1 MASCDDDF
9 SLLDDHQNPDSTQP
23 SATIQTPPFS
33 VNPYDQDSDPFD
45 SEPDPS
51 SRSGKRAAERD
62 EISNGVS
69 KRTRLHSASSSAGD
83 YRKDR
88 EEWSDTAIACL
99 LEAYTDKFVQL
110 NRGNLRG
117 RDWEEVAATVSE
129 RCDKQSKS
137 VEQCKNKVDNLKKRY
152 KLERHRLSNGGLPAS
167 HWPWFQQMEQ
177 IVGNS
182 IAAKAA
188 ADEEKN
194 SPVKSPVTICGDI
207 HGQFHDL
214 AELFK
219 IGGKCPD
226 TNYLFMGDYV
236 DRGYYSVETVT
247 LLVALKV
254 RYPQRITIL
263 RGNHE
268 SRQITQ
274 VYGFYDECLRKYGN
288 ANIWKI
294 FTDLFDYFPLTALV
308 ESEIFCLHGGLSP
321 SIETLDNIRNFD
333 RVQEVPHEGPMC
345 DLLWSDPDDR
355 CGWGI
360 SPRGAGYTF
369 GQDISEQFNHANN
382 LKLIARA
389 HQLVM
394 EGFNW
399 AHDQKVVT
407 IFSAPNYCYRCGNM
421 ASILEVDD
429 CQGHTFIQFDPA
441 PRRGEPDVTRRT
453 PDYFL

>member
-1 MASCDDDF
+1 MSVD
-9 SLLDDHQNPDSTQP
+9 PVSTH
-23 SATIQTPPFS
+23 SHGHI
-33 VNPYDQDSDPFD
+33 
-45 SEPDPS
+45 
-51 SRSGKRAAERD
+51 D
-62 EISNGVS
+62 EQIS
-69 KRTRLHSASSSAGD
+69 
-83 YRKDR
+83 
-88 EEWSDTAIACL
+88 
-99 LEAYTDKFVQL
+99 QL
-110 NRGNLRG
+110 M
-117 RDWEEVAATVSE
+117 
-129 RCDKQSKS
+129 
-137 VEQCKNKVDNLKKRY
+137 QCKP
-152 KLERHRLSNGGLPAS
+152 LS
-167 HWPWFQQMEQ
+167 EQ
-177 IVGNS
+177 EVRTLCEK
-182 IAAKAA
+182 AKEILM
-188 ADEEKN
+188 DESN
-194 SPVKSPVTICGDI
+194 VQPVKSPVTICGDI

-214 AELFK
+214 AELFR

-288 ANIWKI
+288 ANVWKI
-294 FTDLFDYFPLTALV
+294 FTDLFDYFPLTAL
-308 ESEIFCLHGGLSP
+308 
-321 SIETLDNIRNFD
+321 
-333 RVQEVPHEGPMC
+333 EVPHEGPMC

-369 GQDISEQFNHANN
+369 GQDISEQFNHTNN

-399 AHDQKVVT
+399 GHEQKVVT

-429 CQGHTFIQFDPA
+429 CRGHTFIQFEPA